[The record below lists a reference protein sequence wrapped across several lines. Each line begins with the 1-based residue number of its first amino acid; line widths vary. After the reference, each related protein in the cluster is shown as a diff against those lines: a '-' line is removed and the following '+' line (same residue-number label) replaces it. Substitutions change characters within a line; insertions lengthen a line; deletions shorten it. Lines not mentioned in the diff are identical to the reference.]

1 VTEFFPPGKAEN
13 KKESDNA
20 EPTRSLHEAQV
31 PPRPKRQIYLGNRE
45 AKGSYSART
54 FGDSRSHCRGEG
66 FAGNAETGSMNGK
79 MTDKREDFLRKQT
92 DKYLDELTDEF
103 EDNPV
108 VLEKIQAVRNSL
120 ADLDNWIN

>member
-1 VTEFFPPGKAEN
+1 
-13 KKESDNA
+13 
-20 EPTRSLHEAQV
+20 
-31 PPRPKRQIYLGNRE
+31 
-45 AKGSYSART
+45 
-54 FGDSRSHCRGEG
+54 
-66 FAGNAETGSMNGK
+66 MNGK